1 MDPTLLGTVAELQVK
16 RKIWAQLWRCKKI
29 VFSCFQRHIMTG
41 QMGQSLAF
49 HWSRPLSTVH
59 SESRPKPGPVV
70 QYSRWNANTA
80 VKLHNTKAIL
90 ASDSIILRLVKAF
103 PTSDFSS
110 HAFPLPYLEVNCWS
124 RTATATELRLKRKM
138 WAHIWR
144 CKKIVVSCV
153 QTIIKAG

>member
-1 MDPTLLGTVAELQVK
+1 MQ
-16 RKIWAQLWRCKKI
+16 KK
-29 VFSCFQRHIMTG
+29 FSCFQRHIMTG
-41 QMGQSLAF
+41 QMGQSLAV
-49 HWSRPLSTVH
+49 HWPRPLSTVH

-110 HAFPLPYLEVNCWS
+110 HAYPSCDGSVIYGSSTASGRIASKTQNLSSALEMQKNSFLMFSKAYNDRPDGTIPWYPL
-124 RTATATELRLKRKM
+124 
-138 WAHIWR
+138 
-144 CKKIVVSCV
+144 
-153 QTIIKAG
+153 IKAIEYCAQSLLS